1 MREIVSGA
9 KTQLG
14 AQVVPLQRIAPSY
27 ESEADLGAALI
38 RGDAAAAHLAW
49 KRYAPMVRRIIKRTL
64 GPGYDVDDYAQD
76 AFLRFFTMVPSLEEP
91 KAFRSFLITVTTNVV
106 RDALKYRWVRRI
118 MQPLGPAVSE
128 KAARAYDP
136 IERDALGRFYKILD
150 RLSADDRTAYVLR
163 YIEEMDLGEVAD
175 ALGCSLSTVKRRLFA
190 IHKRVFKMV
199 ERDPALVEY
208 LTAHHGRSPDAS

>member
-1 MREIVSGA
+1 MTGA

-14 AQVVPLQRIAPSY
+14 AQVVPLQRMPPGY
-27 ESEADLGAALI
+27 ESDAELGAALI
-38 RGDAAAAHLAW
+38 RGEAAAAHVAW

-64 GPGYDVDDYAQD
+64 GPGYDVDDYAQE

-91 KAFRSFLITVTTNVV
+91 KALRSFLVTVTTNVV

-118 MQPLGPAVSE
+118 MQPLGPGVSE
-128 KAARAYDP
+128 KAARAHDP
-136 IERDALGRFYKILD
+136 SEREALGRFYKILD

-163 YIEEMDLGEVAD
+163 FIEEMDLIEVAE
-175 ALGCSLSTVKRRLFA
+175 ALGCSLATVKRRLLA
-190 IHKRVFKMV
+190 VHKRVFKMV

-208 LTAHHGRSPDAS
+208 LTTRNDRSPDAS